1 MGDIRTG
8 TVISADG
15 TVIGF
20 DQSGR
25 GVRRGG
31 YAWSAVLAGHGG
43 GGPDPGV
50 RGLRHRSTHP
60 GSAKPPRLI
69 CSATAIVL
77 DVTGLDTRSRC

>member
-31 YAWSAVLAGHGG
+31 YAWSAVLVGHGG
-43 GGPDPGV
+43 GV

-77 DVTGLDTRSRC
+77 NVTGLDTRLRC